1 MSGDKLSQEQI
12 DALLKAMNEGTDIP
26 DFAQE
31 AEKFQEYD
39 FTRPEKFGVEHLRS
53 LQTVA
58 SHFGKEMSQSL
69 TTRMR
74 IPIELGPLTVEQVPF
89 TSEYAE
95 KMPFTSEYV
104 EKDYYLYCVVN
115 LGLPGLGEIVIE
127 MDLAFII
134 YIHECWLGGNSKRNF
149 NLRRP
154 LTSFEGL
161 TLENIFT
168 ILCQNL
174 EQAFES
180 VIAIRPKVVTTKTDP
195 NALKIT
201 TASDMMAVLSV
212 NMKTDYWNTT
222 IRIGIPFLSVEDI
235 MDKLTSENIVEH
247 SADKRKPYATEVEVE
262 VNKVYKPV
270 YVGVS
275 EQKMT
280 IGELQQ
286 IEEGDIIPLH
296 TKVTDQLRGYVDGKH
311 KFNCFIG
318 KDGTRKALLFNSFV
332 E

>member
-12 DALLKAMNEGTDIP
+12 DALLKAMNEGAEMP

-39 FTRPEKFGVEHLRS
+39 FTRPEKFGVEHLRT
-53 LQTVA
+53 LHTIA
-58 SHFGKEMSQSL
+58 SSFGKQLSQSL
-69 TTRMR
+69 AARMR
-74 IPIELGPLTVEQVPF
+74 IPIELGPSTVEQVPF
-89 TSEYAE
+89 TSEDAE

-104 EKDYYLYCVVN
+104 EKDYYLYCVID

-134 YIHECWLGGNSKRNF
+134 YIHECWLGGDSKRKF
-149 NLRRP
+149 TRRRP
-154 LTSFEGL
+154 LTAFEGL
-161 TLENIFT
+161 TLKNIFS

-174 EQAFES
+174 EQSFES
-180 VIAIRPKVVTTKTDP
+180 VIEIKPKVVTTETNP

-201 TASDMMAVLSV
+201 TASDMISVLNV

-222 IRIGIPFLSVEDI
+222 IRLGIPFLSVEDI

-247 SADKRKPYATEVEVE
+247 SSDKRKTYFAEVEAE
-262 VNKVYKPV
+262 VQKVRKPV
-270 YVGVS
+270 YVAVG
-275 EQKMT
+275 EQKITM
-280 IGELQQ
+280 GSLEQL
-286 IEEGDIIPLH
+286 EEGDIIPLQ

-311 KFNCFIG
+311 KFNCFVG
-318 KDGTRKALLFNSFV
+318 KDGTRKAFLFKSFV